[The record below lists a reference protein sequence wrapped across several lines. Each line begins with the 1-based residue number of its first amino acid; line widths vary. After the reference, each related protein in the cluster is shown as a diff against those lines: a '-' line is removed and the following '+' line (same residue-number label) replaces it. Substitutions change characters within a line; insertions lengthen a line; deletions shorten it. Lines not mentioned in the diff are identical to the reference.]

1 MLSALVD
8 DYLRVRAAFR
18 ECHGRLPNIF
28 RARTFSEK
36 IQRRK
41 LFERDPR
48 MPSRADKILVKD
60 FVREK
65 LGDGWTTPTLWFGSE
80 LPPPAERTWPVPF
93 VVKASH
99 GSAMNRFVRSP
110 AELDWAELEAICRE
124 WTDQQYGGWGAEW
137 LYREIAPRLLIEPF
151 IGETSSLPI
160 DYKLWT
166 FGGRV
171 EFIQV
176 DTDRGTSQQRAM
188 FNRAWE
194 RLPFGLAKPID
205 PRDIPCPKSLAA
217 MIEAAEI
224 LSEDFAFVRVDFY
237 EIKASPLFGEITYYP
252 GSGVERF
259 DPPEYDRNV
268 GNLWR

>member
-1 MLSALVD
+1 V
-8 DYLRVRAAFR
+8 FR
-18 ECHGRLPNIF
+18 ECHGRSPNIF
-28 RARTFSEK
+28 RASTFSEK

-80 LPPPAERTWPVPF
+80 LSPPVERTWPVPF

-99 GSAMNRFVRSP
+99 GCEMNRFVRSP

-124 WTDQQYGGWGAEW
+124 WTDQQHGGWGAEW

-194 RLPFGLAKPID
+194 RLPFCVKYPSD
-205 PRDIPCPKSLAA
+205 PKHIPCPKSLTA

-224 LSEDFAFVRVDFY
+224 LSEDFSFVRVDFY
-237 EIKASPLFGEITYYP
+237 EIKASPLFGEITFYP
-252 GSGVERF
+252 GSGFVRF

-268 GNLWR
+268 GNLWL